1 MIYMAG
7 EFDCLVKFIIIGDS
21 GTGKTCLLRQ
31 FLDSKFP
38 RTSTHTLGVEFGC
51 KKLTIGDKKVKIQIW
66 DTAGQERF
74 RSVTRSY
81 YRGSAAAL
89 VVYDVTRPETFS
101 HVKDWLADARG
112 LASPGIAIAVVGNK
126 ADLKS
131 ERGVTRE
138 EAEVFG
144 KEHHVPVTETSALTG
159 QNVENVFT
167 TLAETVLQQISVG
180 ALNGT
185 LLRPQAEQTS
195 RGGCSC

>member
-1 MIYMAG
+1 MAG
-7 EFDCLVKFIIIGDS
+7 EVDCLVKFIIIGDS

-31 FLDSKFP
+31 FLDGKFP

-51 KKLTIGDKKVKIQIW
+51 KKLTIGEKKVKIQIW

-81 YRGSAAAL
+81 YRGSAAAV

-126 ADLKS
+126 ADLKT
-131 ERGVTRE
+131 ERSVTRE

-159 QNVENVFT
+159 QNVESVFT
-167 TLAETVLQQISVG
+167 TLVETVLQQISVG

-185 LLRPQAEQTS
+185 LLRPKTEQAS
-195 RGGCSC
+195 RGYCSC